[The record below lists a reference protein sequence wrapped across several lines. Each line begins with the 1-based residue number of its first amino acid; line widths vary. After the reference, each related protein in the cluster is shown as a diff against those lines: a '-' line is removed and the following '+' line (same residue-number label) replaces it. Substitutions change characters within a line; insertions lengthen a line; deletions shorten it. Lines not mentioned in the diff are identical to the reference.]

1 MEAFAYRDGGFAA
14 SMSTGEALLLRQ
26 LASEVLVVLDD
37 PGDFATTSSMIR
49 AVTETEQRR
58 EAPRERSLTMLLPSM
73 SDDEEDAGRMRAL
86 TEDLLRTEKSV
97 RLRAMVSDLEHI
109 THGEGDTLVIPRES
123 VWSWLEAL
131 NDIRLG
137 LAGELDLSDQGDAQR
152 IERLAMSEPTGE
164 RTQAVAAIYVL
175 VTWWQDSLLDAVNNS
190 Q

>member
-1 MEAFAYRDGGFAA
+1 M
-14 SMSTGEALLLRQ
+14 
-26 LASEVLVVLDD
+26 
-37 PGDFATTSSMIR
+37 
-49 AVTETEQRR
+49 
-58 EAPRERSLTMLLPSM
+58 
-73 SDDEEDAGRMRAL
+73 
-86 TEDLLRTEKSV
+86 
-97 RLRAMVSDLEHI
+97 
-109 THGEGDTLVIPRES
+109 
-123 VWSWLEAL
+123 WSWLGAL